1 MNRIP
6 IYLAAALVVTAQ
18 VASAATVRVS
28 GDNVWKVF
36 HDGELIAEA
45 GNWQAPTVTEFDVD
59 NAGRAL
65 IAIYVHDAE
74 PGAAGVGGMLAD
86 IILDDGTYIPTS
98 EDEPGW
104 VCDHGDPIDDRND
117 DWETVAFDDS
127 EWIPLSFFD
136 KFPGGVWGGG
146 AAVMTAAFGD
156 PEVDAYWSWCLSNAE
171 TDEVYFHYRIG
182 SLAVEANGKGATK
195 WAALKAAR

>member
-1 MNRIP
+1 VKRTLIG
-6 IYLAAALVVTAQ
+6 AGVALFVAAQ

-36 HDGELIAEA
+36 HDGEEIAA
-45 GNWQAPTVTEFDVD
+45 GGNWQAPTVTEFDLD
-59 NAGRAL
+59 GAGRAL

-98 EDEPGW
+98 EEVPGW
-104 VCDHGDPIDDRND
+104 VCDHGDPIEDRDD

-127 EWIPLSFFD
+127 EWLPLTFYDLF
-136 KFPGGVWGGG
+136 GAGVWGGG
-146 AAVMTAAFGD
+146 AAAMAAVFGD
-156 PEVDAYWSWCLSNAE
+156 PEVEAYWSWCLGNGE

-182 SLAVEANGKGATK
+182 SLAVDANGKTATK
-195 WAALKAAR
+195 WAALKRAL